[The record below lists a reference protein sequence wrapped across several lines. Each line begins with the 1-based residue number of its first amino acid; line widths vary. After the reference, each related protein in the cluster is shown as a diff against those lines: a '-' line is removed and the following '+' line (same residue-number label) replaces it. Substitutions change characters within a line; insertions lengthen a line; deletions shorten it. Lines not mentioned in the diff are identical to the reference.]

1 MYWCVVNA
9 GKLDRESFQ
18 LPARGRLPSMRYMS
32 LQMEPIGVV
41 ETCYAEKFGVPR
53 QPGLVPQAWG
63 RVIFDAAF
71 RGEDFL
77 RGIEDFSHL
86 WLIFQFHQAPA
97 KKGRGTV
104 RPPRLG
110 GNERKGVFA
119 TRAPYRPNGIG
130 LSVVE
135 LVKVDRSHPDGPV
148 LEVRGVDLVNGTPI
162 LDVKPYVKFCDS
174 VEDARSGF
182 VTGEPERISVVWE
195 CECSLD
201 PERVGLIESTIAL
214 DPRPAYQEDSSRIY
228 GCSIDACEVR
238 WRVDGGRA
246 IIVELSAASP

>member
-1 MYWCVVNA
+1 MDCCVVNA
-9 GKLDRESFQ
+9 GEVDTESFQ
-18 LPARGRLPSMRYMS
+18 LLVRGGLPTMARMS
-32 LQMEPIGVV
+32 LQIERIGVV
-41 ETCYAEKFGVPR
+41 ETCYGEKFGVPR

-63 RVIFDAAF
+63 RVIFDEAY

-77 RGIEDFSHL
+77 RGIEGFSHL

-135 LVKVDRSHPDGPV
+135 LVKVDSTHPDGPV
-148 LEVRGVDLVNGTPI
+148 LQVRGVDLVSGTPI
-162 LDVKPYVKFCDS
+162 LDVKPYVPFCDS
-174 VEDARSGF
+174 VADARGGF
-182 VTGEPERISVVWE
+182 VNGEPERMPVTWQSE
-195 CECSLD
+195 CGVSADRRE
-201 PERVGLIESTIAL
+201 LIDSTIAL
-214 DPRPAYQEDSSRIY
+214 DPRPAYQDDPGRVY
-228 GCSIDACEVR
+228 GCRIDGCEVR
-238 WRVDGGRA
+238 WRVDGETA
-246 IIVELSAASP
+246 IILEVEESC